1 MRRKR
6 PWGRPPAIVVTIE
19 QAARD
24 PRQGKLNLVVKEK
37 IGLGVAT
44 GTIAVTAVDRE
55 VGMQGA

>member
-6 PWGRPPAIVVTIE
+6 PRGHPPAIVVAIE

-37 IGLGVAT
+37 IGPGVAT
-44 GTIAVTAVDRE
+44 GTTAVIAIDRE
-55 VGMQGA
+55 VGM

>member
-1 MRRKR
+1 M
-6 PWGRPPAIVVTIE
+6 VVTME

-37 IGLGVAT
+37 IGPGIAT
-44 GTIAVTAVDRE
+44 GTTAITAVDRE